1 MLGSRRYQQHQI
13 NTHQEKEKS
22 EGYHRRTRLEH
33 STWILIG
40 DQVHFCLLLFKTV
53 EVGQITRDLLTVD
66 VEHHQHIFANEVL
79 VQ

>member
-22 EGYHRRTRLEH
+22 EGYHPRTRLEH

-40 DQVHFCLLLFKTV
+40 DPFHLCLLLFKTV
-53 EVGQITRDLLTVD
+53 EISQITRDLLTVD